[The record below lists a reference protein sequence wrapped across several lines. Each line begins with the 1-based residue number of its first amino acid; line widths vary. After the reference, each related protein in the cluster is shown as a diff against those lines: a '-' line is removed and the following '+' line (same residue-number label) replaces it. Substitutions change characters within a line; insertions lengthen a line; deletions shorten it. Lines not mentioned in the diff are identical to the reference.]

1 MEDLAKENKAA
12 QKAKYDKPL
21 QNFLKK
27 IANIFVALFPGII
40 AAGLING
47 ISNVVNV
54 STGGALSG
62 IWWYECIRTMG
73 WALFAYLPIL
83 VGYNAAR
90 EFGGSAS
97 LGGIAGRYVYRQ
109 YCDAAFSKYNDA
121 QIFCQSPVMCSTR
134 QQAVCLPL

>member
-27 IANIFVALFPGII
+27 IANIFVALLPGII

-83 VGYNAAR
+83 VGYNAAKR
-90 EFGGSAS
+90 IRRFRISGRNC
-97 LGGIAGRYVYRQ
+97 GRYVYRQ
-109 YCDAAFSKYNDA
+109 YCDAAFS
-121 QIFCQSPVMCSTR
+121 QI
-134 QQAVCLPL
+134 